1 MERDRLELTTP
12 EGVTLDLEL
21 AGVGSRALAGAL
33 DFIIQMMLL
42 YGAIIVFLIGAF
54 AGGGN
59 PFFVIATGVLAIVA
73 VLIGYH
79 VLFEVWVGGQTPG
92 KRMIGLRVV
101 RADGGPVGI
110 AHSLIRTLLRI
121 IDFLPSLYAIGLV
134 AIFATTRNQRL
145 GDLAAGTVVILDR
158 SRHPK
163 PALSPPPVRRSTAP
177 EPFREVTDPPPV
189 PVGWDVSR
197 VTDDELGLAR
207 RFLERRSSLD
217 DEPRRALAADL
228 AGRLRPKVVAPA
240 SLSDEAF
247 LDQVVQNKNGAG
259 F

>member
-33 DFIIQMMLL
+33 DFIIQVMLL
-42 YGAIIVFLIGAF
+42 YAAIIVFFIGAF

-59 PFFVIATGVLAIVA
+59 PFLLIATLILAVGA
-73 VLIGYH
+73 VLVGYH

-101 RADGGPVGI
+101 RTDGGPIGL
-110 AHSLIRTLLRI
+110 AHSLIRTLMRI
-121 IDFLPSLYAIGLV
+121 VDFLPSGYAIGIV
-134 AIFATTRNQRL
+134 TVFATTRNQRL

-163 PALSPPPVRRSTAP
+163 PSPTPRRSIPMSEILGPAN
-177 EPFREVTDPPPV
+177 TDPAAV
-189 PVGWDVSR
+189 PIGWDVSA
-197 VTDDELGLAR
+197 VSDEEVGLVR
-207 RFLERRSSLD
+207 RFLDRRGTF
-217 DEPRRALAADL
+217 DEGARRALAAEL
-228 AGRLRPKVVAPA
+228 AGRLRPKVVAPDTYFE
-240 SLSDEAF
+240 DEPF
-247 LDQVVQNKNGAG
+247 LAQIVQIKDGSEG
-259 F
+259 